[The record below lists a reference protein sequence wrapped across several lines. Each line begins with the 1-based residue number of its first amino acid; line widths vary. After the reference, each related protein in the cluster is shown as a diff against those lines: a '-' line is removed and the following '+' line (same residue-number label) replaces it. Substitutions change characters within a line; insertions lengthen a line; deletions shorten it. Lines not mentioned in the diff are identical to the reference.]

1 METFMDGTNKQIE
14 EHLKK
19 YMLDDITKTYNER
32 FEEIKQSPIE
42 GDNPAEMLDCINKL
56 KEELEELE
64 RWKIKNTLKAE
75 NFFNNSKDEKP
86 KQEPKEKPK
95 EEDDEDFEIIKDLP
109 KKKPKKVKKVKT
121 RKALLSTLKEFIP
134 EDKPKKK
141 LKKQNVVN
149 FDE

>member
-1 METFMDGTNKQIE
+1 METFMDKTNKQIE

-32 FEEIKQSPIE
+32 FEEIKQSPLE

-56 KEELEELE
+56 KDELEELE

-75 NFFNNSKDEKP
+75 NFFNNSKDE
-86 KQEPKEKPK
+86 EPKPK
-95 EEDDEDFEIIKDLP
+95 EEDDEEFEIVKDLP

-121 RKALLSTLKEFIP
+121 RKALLNTLKEF
-134 EDKPKKK
+134 
-141 LKKQNVVN
+141 L
-149 FDE
+149 